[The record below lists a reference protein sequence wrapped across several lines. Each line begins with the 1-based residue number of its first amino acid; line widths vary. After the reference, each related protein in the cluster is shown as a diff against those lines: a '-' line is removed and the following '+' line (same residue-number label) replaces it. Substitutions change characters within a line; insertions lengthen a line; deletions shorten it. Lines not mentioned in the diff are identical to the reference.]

1 MASARV
7 VSVAIKAVDYASRVI
22 EQVKGSL
29 KGLTDKKTYNIGEI
43 SRVKDSLNQVAGSAK
58 KTTTSVSALAS
69 RFRDASSGAR
79 EMNVA
84 MEQMS
89 AAMTLGV
96 AGMVAGKFVSL
107 GVSAVK
113 AAGQIEQYEIAFQT
127 MLKSEEKGT
136 AMLRELQDF
145 AARTPFD
152 VPGVVETAQQLMAF
166 GFVAEDII
174 PTLRIL
180 GDASAGLGKGSAG
193 VKQLGYVL
201 GQISTSGTLKT
212 QDVNQMATA
221 GINVWQALADSYGKS
236 ITEIKEMTE
245 RGMID
250 SASAVKIITDSMAAN
265 FGGMM
270 EKMENS
276 INGILSNIEE
286 TAGTFAATF
295 GDYMV
300 QAFDIKGIAKDVAD
314 TLGELTDSFRTAK
327 AEGLSFTEALAA
339 SLPGPVTAAFGAL
352 AAVVGVTL
360 VAAAGA
366 AVVALGGIIGLTA
379 PVVAG
384 VAAAGAAVASIV
396 VYWDDFKERAEAAG
410 YAVIAIVKMIVAG
423 FIELGNLIVQAA
435 QWAFDTMLDYASGF
449 FEQTLGYCP
458 SFVTGFRNMLDDTLG
473 AISEWC
479 TQAVAMISEV
489 LNLQNDFHTSGT
501 SDDWDVD
508 PDKLREWREQ
518 ERAKKRRPATPV
530 AGPKATGGGGSSV
543 DRVANQIEQLKE
555 RVTEHINS
563 FGEKIISET
572 GTGYEKGIAR
582 LNNELRKAQEDID
595 KAAGLGIDT
604 SGLKAK
610 MDEYAGI
617 VKNNLADKLRQAQED
632 MRNETALTLAKATRD
647 SQKEA
652 DAQYAIDLTALERKR
667 ETLLKQVAEHQGSLE
682 SRLAVEQWYAAQVAL
697 LDENRAQKGRESAQS
712 WGEAWSN
719 ATTKLVQDF
728 GTKGE
733 QMQKAMDGVAQ
744 GMSSGFGDLFT
755 DVLTGQFD
763 NIEDSFKSML
773 RSMLR
778 AIANFLAQQMVT
790 SLFSKF
796 SGGGS
801 TFSLDPMAIASAPV
815 RNASGGYISGPGTGT
830 SDSIPAMLSNGEY
843 VINAK
848 AASQLGL
855 PFLDALNSGA
865 GIVRYASGGS
875 VGSAGVGSHVG
886 AIPPPEISVVVNN
899 NSGQDMTAT
908 QTSSYQNGK
917 WLVELV
923 LSTTKDAINTNQA
936 GIRDDILAISGGGH

>member
-1 MASARV
+1 MASTRV

-29 KGLTDKKTYNIGEI
+29 KGLADKKNINLGEI
-43 SRVKDSLNQVAGSAK
+43 SRVKDSLNQVTSSAK
-58 KTTTSVSALAS
+58 KTTTSVSSLAS

-79 EMNVA
+79 EMSTA
-84 MEQMS
+84 MEKMS
-89 AAMTLGV
+89 AAMTLGM
-96 AGMVAGKFVSL
+96 AGMVAGKFVAL

-136 AMLRELQDF
+136 AMLHELQDF
-145 AARTPFD
+145 AAKTPFD

-166 GFVAEDII
+166 GFEAEKII
-174 PTLRIL
+174 PTLRTL
-180 GDASAGLGKGSAG
+180 GDAAAGLGKGSAG

-221 GINVWQALADSYGKS
+221 GINVWQALADSYGKT

-250 SASAVKIITDSMAAN
+250 SASAVKIITDSMTSN

-270 EKMENS
+270 DRMESS

-286 TAGTFAATF
+286 TGGTFAATF
-295 GDYMV
+295 GGYMV
-300 QAFDIKGIAKDVAD
+300 QAFDLKGIAKEVAD
-314 TLGELTDSFRTAK
+314 TLGELTDSFRNAQ
-327 AEGLSFTEALAA
+327 AEGLSLTEALAVSIPA
-339 SLPGPVTAAFGAL
+339 PVTAAFGAL
-352 AAVVGVTL
+352 AAVIGVTL

-384 VAAAGAAVASIV
+384 VAGIGAAVASIV
-396 VYWDDFKERAEAAG
+396 VYWEDFKERAEAAG
-410 YAVIAIVKMIVAG
+410 YAVIAIAKMIVAG
-423 FIELGNLIVQAA
+423 FVELGNLIVQTT
-435 QWAFDTMLDYASGF
+435 QWAFDIMLDYASGF
-449 FEQTLGYCP
+449 FEKTLGYCP
-458 SFVTGFRNMLDDTLG
+458 DFVTGFRNMLDETLG
-473 AISEWC
+473 AISDWC
-479 TQAVAMISEV
+479 KKAVTMISEV

-508 PDKLREWREQ
+508 PDKLREWREEQ
-518 ERAKKRRPATPV
+518 ERAKRRPAASV
-530 AGPKATGGGGSSV
+530 SVPKTTGGGSSV
-543 DRVANQIEQLKE
+543 DRVANQVEQLKE
-555 RVTEHINS
+555 RVTADINS
-563 FGEKIISET
+563 FSEKIISET
-572 GTGYEKGIAR
+572 GTSYEQGIAR

-610 MDEYAGI
+610 MDEYARI
-617 VKNNLADKLRQAQED
+617 VKSNLTDKLHRAQED
-632 MRNETALTLAKATRD
+632 LRNETALTLARLTQD
-647 SQKEA
+647 SQKES
-652 DAQYAIDLTALERKR
+652 DAQYTIDLSALDRKR
-667 ETLLKQVAEHQGSLE
+667 ETLLKQVAEHQGSAE

-719 ATTKLVQDF
+719 ATAKLVQDF
-728 GTKGE
+728 GTKGQ
-733 QMQKAMDGVAQ
+733 QMQKAMDEVAQ
-744 GMSSGFGDLFT
+744 SMSSGFGDLFT

-763 NIEDSFKSML
+763 DIEDSFKNML
-773 RSMLR
+773 RSMLK
-778 AIANFLAQQMVT
+778 AIANFLAQQLVT
-790 SLFSKF
+790 NLFSKF
-796 SGGGS
+796 AGGGS
-801 TFSLDPMAIASAPV
+801 TFSLDPMAITSAPIHD
-815 RNASGGYISGPGTGT
+815 ATGGYISGPGTGT
-830 SDSIPAMLSNGEY
+830 SDSITAMLSNGEY

-848 AASQLGL
+848 AASQLGIPL
-855 PFLDALNSGA
+855 LDALNSGA
-865 GIVRYASGGS
+865 GIVRYASGGF
-875 VGSAGVGSHVG
+875 VGSAGGGSRVS
-886 AIPPPEISVVVNN
+886 AMQPPEISIVVNN

-908 QTSSYQNGK
+908 QTSSFQNGK

-923 LSTTKDAINTNQA
+923 LSTTKDAINNNQA